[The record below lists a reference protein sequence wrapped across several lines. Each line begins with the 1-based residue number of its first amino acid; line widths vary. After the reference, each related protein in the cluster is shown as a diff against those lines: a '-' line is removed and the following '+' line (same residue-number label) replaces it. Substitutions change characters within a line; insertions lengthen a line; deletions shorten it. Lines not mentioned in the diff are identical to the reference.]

1 MKKSVFALA
10 IALTLSGS
18 IMFTS
23 CIGSFGL
30 SNKVLSW
37 NKNLGN
43 KFVNEVV
50 FLAFW
55 IVPVYQITM
64 FADMIV
70 LNSIEFWTG
79 NNPVTAGI
87 IKEIKGKNGNYTVET
102 TEDGYNI
109 SNDKGEELSLIYDKD
124 TNVWSVVM
132 GDYSTKL
139 LKIEEEIAIVF
150 MPNGEE
156 KSIELSEKG
165 LLAFRQEMMQNI
177 MLFAAK

>member
-1 MKKSVFALA
+1 MKKSVFTLA
-10 IALTLSGS
+10 VVLSLSGS

-37 NKNLGN
+37 NKGLGN

-55 IVPVYQITM
+55 IVHVYQITM
-64 FADMIV
+64 FADILV

-79 NNPVTAGI
+79 SNPVSASV
-87 IKEIKGKNGNYTVET
+87 KEVKGQNGNYTVET

-109 SNDKGEELSLIYDKD
+109 SNEKGQEMSFIYDKD
-124 TNVWSVVM
+124 TNVWSVVS
-132 GDYSTKL
+132 GDYTTEL
-139 LKIEEEIAIVF
+139 LKIEGENAIVF
-150 MPNGEE
+150 VNGKE
-156 KSIELSEKG
+156 KSIALNEEG
-165 LLAFRQEMMQNI
+165 LMAFRQEVQN
-177 MLFAAK
+177 MFFAAK

>member
-1 MKKSVFALA
+1 MKKSFFTLA
-10 IALTLSGS
+10 IVLTLSGS
-18 IMFTS
+18 VMFTS
-23 CIGSFGL
+23 CIGSFNL

-37 NKNLGN
+37 NKSVGN

-55 IVPVYQITM
+55 IVPVYPITM
-64 FADMIV
+64 FADAVV

-79 NNPVTAGI
+79 NNPVTAGV
-87 IKEIKGKNGNYTVET
+87 IKEIKGKNGNYTVEI

-124 TNVWSVVM
+124 TNIWSVVM

-156 KSIELSEKG
+156 KSIELNEKG
-165 LLAFRQEMMQNI
+165 LWAFRQEMMQNI
-177 MLFAAK
+177 MFFAAK